1 MKTTSQSEEPSPA
14 DEPAAEISDH
24 QSAVIAGDAAP
35 APDNLPS
42 LLEALLFVA
51 PGEVSPAMLAA
62 ALELPQAE
70 VERGLDEL
78 AEAYAR
84 AGRGLRLQRHR
95 GRVQLTS
102 APEAGRFIERF
113 LGLDAG
119 ARLSRAALEAL
130 AIVLYKQPV
139 TRPQIDAI
147 RGVNSDGVVR
157 SLLLRGLIQEVGRAE
172 APGRPILYSSTS
184 ECLQYF
190 GLSSLADLPPL
201 DLEEPPAE
209 AAAGPEG
216 ALPSNS

>member
-201 DLEEPPAE
+201 DLEEPPAG